1 MRSYSYLNSVGAVIK
16 NYDGSLPLSV
26 WLKNYFKENK
36 KFGSKDRKQVAH
48 ICFCFYRLGNSFS
61 YLDIEEKMLLA
72 LFLCSGESNFVLKE
86 LKPEWNENIFLPLER
101 KIEMLGVKESVN
113 EIFSLKNELSEEIEF
128 EAFSQSFLIQ
138 PELFLRIRPD
148 KKEKILQSL
157 QEGLVQFD
165 LIKENCIRLNNG
177 TKVEELIEIDK
188 DAVVQDMN
196 SQQVLNFPQ
205 LQTINFKLQTSVWD
219 CCAASGGKSI
229 LFHDFFP
236 EAVLTVSDIR
246 ESILN
251 NLKKRFLAAGIKT
264 YNSYLLDLTS
274 QRFSFTKK
282 FDIIICDAPCSGSG
296 TWSRTPEQLSFFKKE
311 KIDYYADLQKKIAM
325 NAAKF
330 LKDGGYFIYITCSVF
345 TKENEEMVKFI
356 TSNSALQLLSMQYLK
371 GYDKKADTL
380 FAALFQL

>member
-325 NAAKF
+325 NAAKS